1 MKAGSPALVGVTRAA
16 VALLSSCALW
26 LVVSGNER
34 SAQWVPVKVEVA
46 SRDTDMGD
54 VTVVLFSP
62 PTPVRA
68 LVSGR
73 RRDFLRL
80 LQSPPVLQRAVFG
93 GPDSLRVELRPI
105 DVTLPNGTEAR
116 VSDINPRAIV
126 VPLDRSQRS

>member
-1 MKAGSPALVGVTRAA
+1 MKAGSPALVGVARAV

-26 LVVSGNER
+26 LVVGGNER
-34 SAQWVPVKVEVA
+34 AATWVPVKVEIA

-54 VTVVLFSP
+54 VTVVPFAP

-68 LVSGR
+68 YINGR

-93 GPDSLRVELRPI
+93 GGSDSLRLELRPI
-105 DVTLPNGTEAR
+105 DVTLPNGTDAR
-116 VSDINPRAIV
+116 VSDIHPRAIV
-126 VPLDRSQRS
+126 VPLDPPRS